1 MPWKKDD
8 EFIRGSE
15 GQGYGGP
22 SMDEIATRIQD
33 KIVRWGGKRILL
45 ILLAIV
51 IGIWLASGIYI
62 VGPGEMGVIR
72 QFGKEVDQTSPGLRY
87 RLPWPIQIRDVVHL
101 AKVRRAEIGLRTDPY
116 TGKVRLEPKEAL
128 MLTGDENIVDAQ
140 LFVQY
145 VVKDP
150 SQFLFRVRESEL
162 ALKTSAEVALRSV
175 VGRNTIDYTMTEGRV
190 VVQDEVKKYLQTLLD
205 EYQTGLMVT
214 EARLLVVDPP
224 EEVKDAFHDVVRAW
238 EDRERLMREA
248 EGYREDLI
256 PKARGESAQMVRSAE
271 AYKEQRVIRAQ
282 GDATKFLDLL
292 KTYKK
297 AKDVTRERLYLETL
311 DKVLPGREK
320 YILPPEGK
328 GSVLKWLPLKEAIA
342 VKEEKKEEKKE

>member
-1 MPWKKDD
+1 MPWNKDD

-22 SMDEIATRIQD
+22 SMEEVLGNVQE
-33 KIVRWGGKRILL
+33 KIRRWGGKRVLF
-45 ILLAIV
+45 ILLAII
-51 IGIWLASGIYI
+51 IGIWLASGTYM

-72 QFGKEVDQTSPGLRY
+72 QFGKIVDQTSPGLRY
-87 RLPWPIQIRDVVHL
+87 RFPWPIQTHDVVQL
-101 AKVRRAEIGLRTDPY
+101 ARVGRCEVGLRTDPY
-116 TGKVRLEPKEAL
+116 TGKVRPEPKEAL

-224 EEVKDAFHDVVRAW
+224 EEVKDA
-238 EDRERLMREA
+238 
-248 EGYREDLI
+248 
-256 PKARGESAQMVRSAE
+256 RSLASVTINPVW
-271 AYKEQRVIRAQ
+271 YKENI
-282 GDATKFLDLL
+282 
-292 KTYKK
+292 
-297 AKDVTRERLYLETL
+297 
-311 DKVLPGREK
+311 
-320 YILPPEGK
+320 
-328 GSVLKWLPLKEAIA
+328 W
-342 VKEEKKEEKKE
+342 

>member
-1 MPWKKDD
+1 
-8 EFIRGSE
+8 
-15 GQGYGGP
+15 
-22 SMDEIATRIQD
+22 
-33 KIVRWGGKRILL
+33 
-45 ILLAIV
+45 
-51 IGIWLASGIYI
+51 
-62 VGPGEMGVIR
+62 
-72 QFGKEVDQTSPGLRY
+72 
-87 RLPWPIQIRDVVHL
+87 
-101 AKVRRAEIGLRTDPY
+101 
-116 TGKVRLEPKEAL
+116 

-150 SQFLFRVRESEL
+150 SQFLFRVRDAEL
-162 ALKTSAEVALRSV
+162 VLKTSAEVALRSV
-175 VGRNTIDYTMTEGRV
+175 VGKNTIDYTMTEGRV
-190 VVQDEVKKYLQTLLD
+190 VVQDEIKKYLQTLLD

-256 PKARGESAQMVRSAE
+256 PKAKGEAAQMVRSAE

-297 AKDVTRERLYLETL
+297 AKDVTRERLYLETM
-311 DKVLPGREK
+311 DKILIGKEK

-328 GSVLKWLPLKEAIA
+328 GGVLKWLPLKETIA
-342 VKEEKKEEKKE
+342 VKEEKKEEKK

>member
-1 MPWKKDD
+1 MAWKDD

-15 GQGYGGP
+15 GPSYGGP
-22 SMDEIATRIQD
+22 SMDDIAVKIQE
-33 KIVRWGGKRILL
+33 KLLRWGGKRIIL
-45 ILLAIV
+45 ILLVIV

-87 RLPWPIQIRDVVHL
+87 RLPWPIQTRDVVHL
-101 AKVRRAEIGLRTDPY
+101 ARVRRAEIGLRTDPY

-311 DKVLPGREK
+311 DKILPGKEK

-328 GSVLKWLPLKEAIA
+328 DSVLKLLPLKEAIA
-342 VKEEKKEEKKE
+342 VKEEKKEEKK

>member
-1 MPWKKDD
+1 MPWKDD
-8 EFIRGSE
+8 SFGGSM
-15 GQGYGGP
+15 GGDYGGP
-22 SMDEIATRIQD
+22 SLDEISMRIQK
-33 KIVRWGGKRILL
+33 KIASWGGKRVLL

-51 IGIWLASGIYI
+51 IGIWLASGIYV

-72 QFGKEVDQTSPGLRY
+72 QFGKMVDQTSPGLRY
-87 RLPWPIQIRDVVHL
+87 RLPWPIQTHDVAHL
-101 AKVRRAEIGLRTDPY
+101 ARIRRAEIGLRTDPY

-175 VGRNTIDYTMTEGRV
+175 VGKNTIDYTMTEGRV
-190 VVQDEVKKYLQTLLD
+190 VVQDEIKKYLQSLLD

-271 AYKEQRVIRAQ
+271 AYKEQRVIRSQ

-311 DKVLPGREK
+311 DKIWPGKEK

-328 GSVLKWLPLKEAIA
+328 NSVLKLLPLKEAIA
-342 VKEEKKEEKKE
+342 IKEEKKEEKK

>member
-22 SMDEIATRIQD
+22 SMDEIATRIQE

-45 ILLAIV
+45 ILLALV
-51 IGIWLASGIYI
+51 IGLWLASGIYI

-72 QFGKEVDQTSPGLRY
+72 QFGKIVDQTSPGLRY
-87 RLPWPIQIRDVVHL
+87 RFPWPIQTHDVVHL
-101 AKVRRAEIGLRTDPY
+101 ARVRRAEIGLRTDPH

-297 AKDVTRERLYLETL
+297 AKEVTRERLYLETL
-311 DKVLPGREK
+311 DKILPGKEK
-320 YILPPEGK
+320 FILPPDGK
-328 GSVLKWLPLKEAIA
+328 DSVLKLLPLKEAIA
-342 VKEEKKEEKKE
+342 VKEEKKEEKK

>member
-1 MPWKKDD
+1 MSWRDNSSG
-8 EFIRGSE
+8 GSG
-15 GQGYGGP
+15 GQSYGGP
-22 SMDEIATRIQD
+22 SMDDIAVKIQQ
-33 KIVRWGGKRILL
+33 KLFHWGGKRILL
-45 ILLAIV
+45 ILLIIV

-72 QFGKEVDQTSPGLRY
+72 QFGKIVDQTSPGLRY
-87 RLPWPIQIRDVVHL
+87 RLPWPIQTHDVVHL
-101 AKVRRAEIGLRTDPY
+101 ARVRRAEIGLRTDPR
-116 TGKVRLEPKEAL
+116 TGKSRPEIKEAL

-150 SQFLFRVRESEL
+150 SQFLFRVRDADL
-162 ALKTSAEVALRSV
+162 VLKTSAEVALRSV

-190 VVQDEVKKYLQTLLD
+190 VVQDEVKKYLQTLLN

-256 PKARGESAQMVRSAE
+256 PKAKGEASQMVRSAE

-282 GDATKFLDLL
+282 GDATKFLDVL
-292 KTYKK
+292 KAYRK

-311 DKVLPGREK
+311 DKILPGKEK

-328 GSVLKWLPLKEAIA
+328 DSVLKLLPLKEFQ
-342 VKEEKKEEKKE
+342 KEFHPIKEKEGRKE